1 MRFRDLA
8 IFNDYLLSKQAW
20 WVLHDTKTLFIVS
33 SRHTS
38 FPIVLLLRQRSWP
51 RGHMLGRAHYTVG
64 MLSKEA
70 LVGGWDMGDQS
81 KSSSIIGCQ

>member
-1 MRFRDLA
+1 MIQR
-8 IFNDYLLSKQAW
+8 LS
-20 WVLHDTKTLFIVS
+20 FIVS

-70 LVGGWDMGDQS
+70 LVGGWEMGDNQNLAAPLVAN
-81 KSSSIIGCQ
+81 KAPN

>member
-1 MRFRDLA
+1 MIQR
-8 IFNDYLLSKQAW
+8 LS
-20 WVLHDTKTLFIVS
+20 FIVS

-38 FPIVLLLRQRSWP
+38 FPIVLLLWQRSWP

-70 LVGGWDMGDQS
+70 LVGGWEMGD
-81 KSSSIIGCQ
+81 

>member
-1 MRFRDLA
+1 MIICCQNKHGGFCMIQR
-8 IFNDYLLSKQAW
+8 LS
-20 WVLHDTKTLFIVS
+20 FIVS

-70 LVGGWDMGDQS
+70 LVGGWEMGD
-81 KSSSIIGCQ
+81 